1 MSEHDL
7 VIVTGA
13 GSGIG
18 AAAAKRFAAQQK
30 RVLAVGRTMA
40 KLEALRDVLGDG
52 VIAHAADV
60 GLRTD
65 VEGIVRRI
73 QDERLTVGALIN
85 CAGIA
90 LGGSSDQNLAELES
104 SWRTVISTNLT
115 GSFLMSMAIA
125 PLLRRPGG
133 RIVNVSSIAAY
144 TGGQSKGSS
153 IYAASKAGLHGLS
166 AGLARELSH
175 VGITVNT
182 IAPGFVGG
190 TEFSQAWPAERVKAI
205 VAQTPV
211 GRPGTA
217 DEIASLID
225 YLCSNEA
232 GFLTGQI
239 IAPNGG
245 WRFSG

>member
-1 MSEHDL
+1 MNQREM
-7 VIVTGA
+7 VVVTGA

-18 AAAAKRFAAQQK
+18 AATATRFVAQK
-30 RVLAVGRTMA
+30 RRVMVIGRTLA
-40 KLEALRDVLGDG
+40 KLQLLRDGLGDSII
-52 VIAHAADV
+52 VHAGDV

-65 VEGIVRRI
+65 VETIARRI
-73 QDERLTVGALIN
+73 RDERSTVLALVN

-90 LGGSSDQNLAELES
+90 LGGSSDQGLAQLES
-104 SWRTVISTNLT
+104 AWRSVISTNLT
-115 GSFLMSMAIA
+115 GPFLMSMAIA

-133 RIVNVSSIAAY
+133 RIVNISSIAAY

-166 AGLARELSH
+166 AGLARELSD

-182 IAPGFVGG
+182 IAPGFIEG
-190 TEFSQAWPAERVKAI
+190 TEFSREWPAQRMKSI

-217 DEIASLID
+217 DEVASLIE
-225 YLCSNEA
+225 YLCSPEA
-232 GFLTGQI
+232 GFITGQVI
-239 IAPNGG
+239 SQNGG
-245 WRFSG
+245 WRFTG